1 MNQLLDLLVKRAKLQ
16 QGYEDMADNAK
27 RMEQWQFYDEH
38 IASALEQKKKVEE
51 IKQEI
56 LKLVPKKIYI

>member
-16 QGYEDMADNAK
+16 QGYEDMAENAK

-38 IASALEQKKKVEE
+38 IASALLQKEKVEF
-51 IKQEI
+51 IKLEI
-56 LKLVPKKIYI
+56 LKLVHHEANN